1 MGLFR
6 KKQKEDSLAFR
17 TEMAEKIARH
27 RLRYVT
33 ERQGETDL
41 IIGRDG
47 GFNIRDG
54 EFLVSADNRVVF
66 RCRIAEM
73 QASELMSLEGAILT
87 APDLEH
93 GGVMRTVI
101 AYYVYY
107 R

>member
-1 MGLFR
+1 M
-6 KKQKEDSLAFR
+6 
-17 TEMAEKIARH
+17 EKIARH